1 MADELIANYTMANF
15 TQFGRTSVQVIQ
27 TILISGSK
35 YFVFRDKFWFRDK
48 IISTTKPERTF
59 IRSSIES
66 VSFFKSEVEKKC
78 D

>member
-35 YFVFRDKFWFRDK
+35 YFVFRDKF
-48 IISTTKPERTF
+48 
-59 IRSSIES
+59 
-66 VSFFKSEVEKKC
+66 
-78 D
+78 